1 MSEDF
6 GPNFITLTDED
17 GKEFVMEHITTL
29 EDEGE
34 QYCLFLPAE
43 LDGEEVSDE
52 EIGYVILQI
61 VEEDGEELLAS
72 VDDEAV
78 EEAVYNLFMEELFED
93 EEE

>member
-17 GKEFVMEHITTL
+17 GKEFVMEHISTL
-29 EDEGE
+29 EHEGK

-43 LDGEEVSDE
+43 LEGEEVPDE

-78 EEAVYNLFMEELFED
+78 EEAVYNLFREELFED